1 MTLTGVR
8 ECTLFSADR
17 RTSQLVATAGAALG
31 LVISHEVELPRH
43 FPEQGLLLISTDL
56 LPISIPG
63 RSGVLLLDLETSV
76 AASSGALVGM
86 AGNDQEVVRQLAG
99 RLSLLLGEQPACRLI
114 SIISAEGGLGLT
126 TLVALLGLVS
136 VGTNQRTLLID
147 QSKHLH
153 RVIGAKAFAVDHEL
167 QPAPPHKVGV
177 LNSDVIVTPAL
188 IFDLRSRFDS
198 VIFGEGER
206 AAKTERPADLLLLIA
221 NTALTVEQGAV
232 LLADAN
238 YESVQVILRRPTY
251 GSLSTHQVAAAL
263 RAPIIE
269 WPTDPKLALA
279 ADFGDLS
286 QAKAALKWANQI
298 WLNLIGTRRAD

>member
-8 ECTLFSADR
+8 ECTLFSADQ
-17 RTSQLVATAGAALG
+17 RTSHLVATAGAALG
-31 LVISHEVELPRH
+31 LVISHEVELPRR
-43 FPEQGLLLISTDL
+43 FPEQGLLLIATDL
-56 LPISIPG
+56 VPISIPG

-76 AASSGALVGM
+76 GASSGALVGM
-86 AGNDQEVVRQLAG
+86 AGSDQEVVRQLAD
-99 RLSLLLGEQPACRLI
+99 RLNLLLGDQPPCRLI
-114 SIISAEGGLGLT
+114 SIVPAAGGLGLT

-136 VGTNQRTLLID
+136 AGTNQRTLLID
-147 QSKHLH
+147 QSEQLH
-153 RVIGAKAFAVDHEL
+153 RVIGARALAVDHEL
-167 QPAPPHKVGV
+167 QPASPHKVGV

-188 IFDLRSRFDS
+188 LFDLRSRFDS
-198 VIFGEGER
+198 VIFGDGER

-221 NTALTVEQGAV
+221 NTALAVEQGAA

-238 YESVQVILRRPTY
+238 YESVQIILRRPTH

-263 RAPIIE
+263 RARIVE
-269 WPTDPKLALA
+269 WPTDPNLALA

-286 QAKAALKWANQI
+286 QAKTALKWANQI